1 MDRNQHWHA
10 YEWEGR
16 EIAWRRLGEGP
27 PVVMC
32 HGTPWSSVVWEDVAG
47 ALAATRTVYLWDMPG
62 YGRSSKAPHH
72 RVDLDVQGRALT
84 ALVDEWGLAAPDVVA
99 HDFGGAVALRAHLLH
114 DVPVRSL
121 ALADIVLLQPWGSDF
136 FNLVRD
142 HSDVF
147 SRLPA
152 GLHRALLETYIQGAC
167 HQRLDPQVLGSLS
180 EPWLSDE
187 GQSAFYAQIAQADCR
202 FTDEVVERL
211 DSIAVPTLV
220 LWGERDAWLPVEQA
234 HRLHRLIP
242 SSRCRTIPDAGHLVQ
257 YDAPQE
263 LAGHLL
269 AWLAARSVPHAPGR
283 QGFAQLVG
291 APEGAYEQ
299 GHDESAGAGL
309 QAAGALGVA
318 HLCGELDDQR
328 YAADGEAEQQAHP
341 DGVDADDAQ
350 GPAQGDDDVDEVG
363 GAGGQR
369 DEVGQQD
376 QGEDDAD
383 EDGGAGPPD
392 DEELE
397 DRERDEHP
405 QQGPQHVGDHACRDP
420 AEGVEGQDGHERR
433 RGLGGCVDP
442 DRPGTGDGERTELG
456 PGGQPV
462 QRRGPREVEPERP
475 DRRGHAI
482 SSR

>member
-1 MDRNQHWHA
+1 MDRSQHWHS

-32 HGTPWSSVVWEDVAG
+32 HGTPWSSVVWEDVAR
-47 ALAATRTVYLWDMPG
+47 ALAATRTVHLWDMPG

-114 DVPVRSL
+114 GLPVRSL

-152 GLHRALLETYIQGAC
+152 GLHRALLESYIQGAS
-167 HQRLDPQVLGSLS
+167 HRRLDPQVLGSLS
-180 EPWLSDE
+180 EPWHSGE
-187 GQSAFYAQIAQADCR
+187 GQSAFYAQIAQADRR

-263 LAGHLL
+263 LEGHLL

-283 QGFAQLVG
+283 
-291 APEGAYEQ
+291 
-299 GHDESAGAGL
+299 
-309 QAAGALGVA
+309 
-318 HLCGELDDQR
+318 
-328 YAADGEAEQQAHP
+328 
-341 DGVDADDAQ
+341 
-350 GPAQGDDDVDEVG
+350 
-363 GAGGQR
+363 
-369 DEVGQQD
+369 
-376 QGEDDAD
+376 
-383 EDGGAGPPD
+383 
-392 DEELE
+392 
-397 DRERDEHP
+397 
-405 QQGPQHVGDHACRDP
+405 
-420 AEGVEGQDGHERR
+420 
-433 RGLGGCVDP
+433 
-442 DRPGTGDGERTELG
+442 
-456 PGGQPV
+456 
-462 QRRGPREVEPERP
+462 
-475 DRRGHAI
+475 
-482 SSR
+482 